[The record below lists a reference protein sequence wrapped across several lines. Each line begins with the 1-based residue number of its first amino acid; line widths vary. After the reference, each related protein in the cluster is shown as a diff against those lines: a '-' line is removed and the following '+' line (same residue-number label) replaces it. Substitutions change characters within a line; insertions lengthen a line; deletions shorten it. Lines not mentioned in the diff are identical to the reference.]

1 MGFMKIVSI
10 SVAVVI
16 LAIIGKT
23 ECLPLTPNI
32 LEYEI
37 QNRISKD
44 V

>member
-16 LAIIGKT
+16 LAIIGKS
-23 ECLPLTPNI
+23 ECLPLTPYI
-32 LEYEI
+32 IGFEI